1 MPRVSKNH
9 RYKFKKKPP
18 EGFLNIEPAL
28 NSFAEKMK
36 EAERQPLEVNKRK
49 YESTWKI
56 TMLNHQRS
64 RYIYDLYYKRK
75 LISRKLYDWL
85 LLNKFADK
93 ELIAKWKKK
102 GYEKLCCL
110 QCIQVKKTNQQT
122 TCICRVPKASLKAK
136 SDDEQGKSVRCKNC
150 GCRGCAST
158 D

>member
-1 MPRVSKNH
+1 MPKVSRNH
-9 RYKFKKKPP
+9 RYKFKKEPP
-18 EGFLNIEPAL
+18 EGFSKIEHAL
-28 NSFAEKMK
+28 NSFSEKMK
-36 EAERQPLEVNKRK
+36 EAEKQTLEVNRPK

-64 RYIYDLYYKRK
+64 RYIFDLYYKRK

-85 LLNKFADK
+85 IANKFADK

-110 QCIQVKKTNQQT
+110 QCIQVGNTNQQT
-122 TCICRVPKASLKAK
+122 TCICRVPKASMNG
-136 SDDEQGKSVRCKNC
+136 SDNEQGKHIRCKNC